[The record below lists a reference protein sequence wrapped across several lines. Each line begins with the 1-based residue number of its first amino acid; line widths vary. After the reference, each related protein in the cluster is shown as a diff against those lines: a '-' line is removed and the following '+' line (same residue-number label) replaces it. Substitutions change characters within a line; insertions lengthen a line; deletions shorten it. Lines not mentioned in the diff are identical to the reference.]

1 MNGDRMAAINLRQVE
16 AFRAVML
23 SGSVTA
29 AASMMGVTQPAVSR
43 LLRDLQS
50 LLKMPLFEKRGTGLV
65 PTAAATAL
73 YAEVE
78 RSFSGLD
85 RISAAAEEIR
95 TRRTGMLR
103 VAALPALA
111 NGFMPRFAGHFLKD
125 RPNLSF
131 SLFGVISPLVI
142 DWVLNLQCDL
152 GFAEAPM
159 AHAGLPTMR
168 MPTLPRVA
176 ILPEGHHLCAKSVLR
191 PRDFEGET
199 FISLTPGSSSRHLID
214 NVFTKHG
221 ISRILRIETTL
232 SEIMCGMVSSG
243 LGVSICDPFT
253 AAEFASRGVISR
265 PFIPRIDFEFAAV
278 FPPQRRLSPV
288 AEEFVEAFAEHVRAM
303 EKSIPS
309 SLPRAVRKRRKP
321 SL

>member
-1 MNGDRMAAINLRQVE
+1 MAGVNLRQVE

-29 AASMMGVTQPAVSR
+29 AAGMMGVTQPAVSR

-85 RISAAAEEIR
+85 RILAAAEDIR

-103 VAALPALA
+103 IAALPALA
-111 NGFMPRFAGHFLKD
+111 NGFMPRFAGHFLRN
-125 RPNLSF
+125 RPNLNF

-142 DWVLNLQCDL
+142 DWVINLQCDV

-159 AHAGLPTMR
+159 AHAGLPTIR
-168 MPTLPRVA
+168 LPALPRVA
-176 ILPEGHHLCAKSVLR
+176 ILPDGHHLCSKSILR

-199 FISLTPGSSSRHLID
+199 FISLTSSSNSRHLID
-214 NVFTKHG
+214 SVFIKHG
-221 ISRILRIETTL
+221 ISRILRVETTL

-253 AAEFASRGVISR
+253 AAEFASRGVVSR
-265 PFIPRIDFEFAAV
+265 PFLPHIDFEVAAV
-278 FPPQRRLSPV
+278 FPPQRRPSPV
-288 AEEFVEAFAEHVRAM
+288 AEEFVEAFAEHVRTMAM
-303 EKSIPS
+303 PS
-309 SLPRAVRKRRKP
+309 PFP
-321 SL
+321 

>member
-1 MNGDRMAAINLRQVE
+1 
-16 AFRAVML
+16 
-23 SGSVTA
+23 
-29 AASMMGVTQPAVSR
+29 
-43 LLRDLQS
+43 
-50 LLKMPLFEKRGTGLV
+50 LFEKRGTGLV

-73 YAEVE
+73 YTEVE

-85 RISAAAEEIR
+85 RIAAAAEDIR

-103 VAALPALA
+103 VATLPALA
-111 NGFMPRFAGHFLKD
+111 NGFMPRFAGNFLTD
-125 RPNLSF
+125 RPNLSL
-131 SLFGVISPLVI
+131 SLFGVISPIVI
-142 DWVLNLQCDL
+142 DWVLNLQCDV

-159 AHAGLPTMR
+159 AHAGLPTIR
-168 MPTLPRVA
+168 MPAPPRVA

-199 FISLTPGSSSRHLID
+199 FISLTPSSSSRHLID
-214 NVFTKHG
+214 GVFAKHG
-221 ISRILRIETTL
+221 ISRILRVETTL

-265 PFIPRIDFEFAAV
+265 PFLPRIDFDFAAV
-278 FPPQRRLSPV
+278 FPPQRRPSPV

-303 EKSIPS
+303 GTLISCAPPEAA
-309 SLPRAVRKRRKP
+309 PRGRKP